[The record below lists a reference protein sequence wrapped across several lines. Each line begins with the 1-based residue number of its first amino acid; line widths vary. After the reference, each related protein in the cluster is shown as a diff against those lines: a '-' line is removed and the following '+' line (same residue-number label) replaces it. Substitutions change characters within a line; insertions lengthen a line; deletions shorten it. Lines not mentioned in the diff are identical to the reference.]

1 MAEEAAR
8 LGSGA
13 ARDGDAA
20 APHDSALAALPLL
33 PPLLGAPALRGDV
46 ICAPLLANAGA
57 LLSAAA
63 AAAVVVPEDAMVRLL
78 RPQGPGA
85 GMRAPSLQSSRRR
98 ARAQPDWWRWQRRCS
113 TPRTGEH
120 NQDIRVGHGGTERPR
135 PQPHS
140 YPGRRAR
147 AQAGLVAL
155 AEALGEQVEAVLA
168 VPAPALAGLAAALAA
183 AVAAPAAP
191 PDARFACLKLLC
203 DATLARL
210 CCAADAAGAPP
221 SARPR
226 PAAMWVQLGPP
237 WWPRGAGKPGRAPA
251 ACGRAPSAAC
261 QTLQPALW

>member
-85 GMRAPSLQSSRRR
+85 GMRAPSLQPSRRWAR
-98 ARAQPDWWRWQRRCS
+98 AAGPVALAAALLNAAHWRAQPGHTTWSRWKRETS
-113 TPRTGEH
+113 SPA
-120 NQDIRVGHGGTERPR
+120 PLL
-135 PQPHS
+135 PW
-140 YPGRRAR
+140 AR

-155 AEALGEQVEAVLA
+155 AEALGEQVDAVLA

-221 SARPR
+221 GARPR
-226 PAAMWVQLGPP
+226 PAAMWVQSGPP

-251 ACGRAPSAAC
+251 ARGRAPSAAC
-261 QTLQPALW
+261 QTFQPALW